1 MYPCIYFEMGEH
13 DILTFG
19 ITAQRA
25 QITPFIVIVG
35 DSLLYY
41 PDQTGGMHAA
51 YKTV

>member
-1 MYPCIYFEMGEH
+1 MYV
-13 DILTFG
+13 LTFC

-51 YKTV
+51 YKTA

>member
-41 PDQTGGMHAA
+41 HGTPDGRHAA